1 MPVPHVTKDNKV
13 MWREIVWLAR
23 QDIYLLQESALQVQI
38 APLYYSQNS
47 LFEASS
53 YGASSFSIDN
63 GSSRKGRIISPQ
75 SSFFMLN
82 VMMGTHISLSMP
94 KFPKVTSIIAE
105 VDKGSGEQPEDIGKS
120 EAPLN
125 FHFWVNLICLHDIM
139 KFVRNSGDK

>member
-1 MPVPHVTKDNKV
+1 MPVPHVTKRQQSHV
-13 MWREIVWLAR
+13 AR
-23 QDIYLLQESALQVQI
+23 NCVAGQTRYIPTSRKCSASTNCTSITLKILFSKLL
-38 APLYYSQNS
+38 PM
-47 LFEASS
+47 
-53 YGASSFSIDN
+53 GH

-94 KFPKVTSIIAE
+94 NFPKVTSIIAE

>member
-1 MPVPHVTKDNKV
+1 
-13 MWREIVWLAR
+13 
-23 QDIYLLQESALQVQI
+23 
-38 APLYYSQNS
+38 
-47 LFEASS
+47 
-53 YGASSFSIDN
+53 
-63 GSSRKGRIISPQ
+63 
-75 SSFFMLN
+75 MLN

-94 KFPKVTSIIAE
+94 NFPKVTSIIAE

>member
-53 YGASSFSIDN
+53 YGAWKLKE
-63 GSSRKGRIISPQ
+63 RKNYIPTIFIFHVECDDGH
-75 SSFFMLN
+75 
-82 VMMGTHISLSMP
+82 THFIKHAKLSQ
-94 KFPKVTSIIAE
+94 VTSIIAE

-125 FHFWVNLICLHDIM
+125 FHFWVILICLHDIM